1 MWALG
6 VILFILVTGKLPFTA
21 EFEADLKRKISAAK
35 PVYPDD
41 GTTFSREL
49 KSLIKRI
56 LEPNA
61 EKRVTAAQILKD
73 PWVVKLAGRSEKED
87 DKPDD

>member
-21 EFEADLKRKISAAK
+21 EFEADLERKISAAK

-41 GTTFSREL
+41 GNFSREL

-73 PWVVKLAGRSEKED
+73 PWVVKLAGREENVGD
-87 DKPDD
+87 